1 MKNLHAPVGSMRICA
16 ARPAPSL
23 RTSLTTMGL
32 WTLWCLMC
40 WLLAMVLGVSAA
52 QGAEPANEK
61 ARPAEKIPAEH
72 LEFFEKEVRP
82 LLVKHCYECHSSK
95 SDELKGG
102 LALDSR
108 TGWQEGGDSG
118 PAIEPGN
125 PDDSLFIQAV
135 RYETYEMPPQ
145 GKLSAEEIAVFE
157 KWVKLGAPDPREG
170 EVARKSSSGLDLQAA
185 REFWS
190 FQLPEAHRPPAVKD
204 TAWPQTEIDAFVLAR
219 LEEAGLKPSPDADKL
234 TWLRRVTYDLTGL
247 PPTPEDAKA
256 FLADNSPQAR
266 AKVVDRLLASEQF
279 GVHWG
284 RHWLDV
290 ARYAD
295 SNGSDFNATFF
306 NAWRYRNY
314 VIDAFNHDKPY
325 DQFVREQIAGD
336 LMPYSSDE
344 QRAEQLIATTF
355 VNIGPKMLSERDKE
369 KLVMDVVDE
378 QIDSLGKA
386 FLGMTIGCARCHDHK
401 FDPIP
406 TADYYALAGI
416 FKSTITLEGESQQY
430 VSAWKETPLPI
441 APEHAEA
448 LAAHKQVVD
457 QLKGQIAKA
466 KQELK
471 SAETRLAQLQS
482 NSNGVM
488 VDDADAKKVGQWTE
502 SRYSPNFVGK
512 GYIHDERSGKGEK
525 SVTFTPKL
533 SEAGKYEVRLAF
545 AGGGGRDAAVPVRIR
560 HAQGETVIKVD
571 QSAVPPI
578 DKLFKS
584 LGTFEFEAGE
594 AGSVTVSTEGTTGYV
609 IADAVQF
616 IPERKSAEVAK
627 SDSPELKKT
636 NKEVNSLRKEL
647 ASLEAKLKDVEKNA
661 PPPAPTAMATR
672 EAPKIEDCQ
681 ICIRGEIKIRGPKV
695 KRGFIQVMSNGP
707 VEVENPDQSGRLE
720 LANWIARPDHPLT
733 ARVMVNR
740 IWQHVFGEGLVGT
753 VDNFGHLGEL
763 PSHPQLL
770 DTLAVQFVE
779 SGWSVKSMVR
789 QLVLSRTYLQSSQH
803 NAKAMELDPDNRL
816 LWRAH
821 RKRLPAESLR
831 DSLLAIS
838 GQLDLSSGDSPV
850 QGLGYLAIGN
860 SNQSSSGRKTDI
872 QRRSIFLPIIRNEL
886 PTFLTVFDFADPD
899 VVTGRRAVTNV
910 PAQALF
916 LLNDPFVQQQA
927 EATAE
932 RLLNDVPQPEG
943 DKADAKATANRI
955 ESAYQLILC
964 RDASDYEVSRAAAY
978 IDAVSAEQS
987 PQEAW
992 RQFVQALF
1000 ASTEFRM
1007 LN

>member
-1 MKNLHAPVGSMRICA
+1 MA
-16 ARPAPSL
+16 
-23 RTSLTTMGL
+23 L

-40 WLLAMVLGVSAA
+40 WLLAMVLGPGAA
-52 QGAEPANEK
+52 LGAEPAAGEE

-82 LLVKHCYECHSSK
+82 LLVKHCYECHSAK
-95 SDELKGG
+95 SAELKGG

-108 TGWQEGGDSG
+108 AGWQAGGDSG

-125 PDDSLFIQAV
+125 LDDSLFIQAV

-145 GKLSAEEIAVFE
+145 GKLPAEEIAVFE
-157 KWVKLGAPDPREG
+157 KWVKLGAPDPRQG
-170 EVARKSSSGLDLQAA
+170 EVAARKSDSGIDLQTA
-185 REFWS
+185 REFWA

-219 LEEAGLKPSPDADKL
+219 LEEAGLKPSPDADRL

-256 FLADNSPQAR
+256 FLADKSPQAWS
-266 AKVVDRLLASEQF
+266 KVVDRLLASEQF

-325 DQFVREQIAGD
+325 DEFVREQIAGD
-336 LMPYSSDE
+336 VIPYSSDE

-355 VNIGPKMLSERDKE
+355 INIGPKMLSERDKE

-441 APEHAEA
+441 SPEHAEA
-448 LAAHKQVVD
+448 LAAHNQVVD

-471 SAETRLAQLQS
+471 GAEARLAQLQS

-502 SRYSPNFVGK
+502 SRYSPNFIGK

-533 SEAGKYEVRLAF
+533 PQAGKYEVRLAF
-545 AGGGGRDAAVPVRIR
+545 AGGGGRDAAVPVLIR
-560 HAQGETVIKVD
+560 HAQGETLVKVD

-584 LGTFEFEAGE
+584 LGTFEFAAGE
-594 AGSVTVSTEGTTGYV
+594 AGSVTISTAGTTGFV
-609 IADAVQF
+609 LADAVQF
-616 IPERKSAEVAK
+616 IPEAAMPEVAK
-627 SDSPELKKT
+627 RDSPELKET
-636 NKEVNSLRKEL
+636 RGEVNNVRKQL
-647 ASLEAKLKDVEKNA
+647 SGLEAKLKDVEKNA

-672 EAPKIEDCQ
+672 EAPQIEDCQ
-681 ICIRGEIKIRGPKV
+681 ICIRGEIKNRGPKV
-695 KRGFIQVMSNGP
+695 KRGFVQVMSNGP
-707 VEVENPDQSGRLE
+707 VEVENPGQSGRLE

-740 IWQHVFGEGLVGT
+740 VWQHVFGEGLVGT

-763 PSHPQLL
+763 PSHPLLL

-779 SGWSVKSMVR
+779 SGWSVKSLVR
-789 QLVLSRTYLQSSQH
+789 QLVLSRTYLQSTHH
-803 NAKAMELDPDNRL
+803 NAQAMEMDPDNRL
-816 LWRAH
+816 LWRAN

-838 GQLDLSSGDSPV
+838 GQLDLSAGGSAV
-850 QGLGYLAIGN
+850 QGLGYLAIAN
-860 SNQSSSGRKTDI
+860 NNQSASGRKTDI
-872 QRRSIFLPIIRNEL
+872 QRRSIYLPIIRNEL
-886 PTFLTVFDFADPD
+886 PAFLTVFDFADPD
-899 VVTGRRAVTNV
+899 VVTGRRSVTNV

-927 EATAE
+927 EATAA
-932 RLLNDVPQPEG
+932 RLLEQLPQPEG
-943 DKADAKATANRI
+943 DAEKASATKAKRI

-964 RDASDYEVSRAAAY
+964 RAATDYELSRAAAF

-987 PQEAW
+987 PEEAW
-992 RQFVQALF
+992 RQFVQAMF

>member
-1 MKNLHAPVGSMRICA
+1 MAFSTKV
-16 ARPAPSL
+16 
-23 RTSLTTMGL
+23 L
-32 WTLWCLMC
+32 WTVWCLVC
-40 WLLAMVLGVSAA
+40 WLLAMVLGFSAA
-52 QGAEPANEK
+52 QGAEPAQDDA

-82 LLVKHCYECHSSK
+82 LLVKHCYECHSAQAS
-95 SDELKGG
+95 ELKGG
-102 LALDSR
+102 LALDTR
-108 TGWQEGGDSG
+108 AGWMEGGDSG
-118 PAIEPGN
+118 PAIVPGN
-125 PDDSLFIQAV
+125 PDESPLIQAV
-135 RYETYEMPPQ
+135 RYETFEMPPQ
-145 GKLSAEEIAVFE
+145 GKLPAEQIAILE

-170 EVARKSSSGLDLQAA
+170 QVARKSNSGIDLQAA
-185 REFWS
+185 REFWA
-190 FQLPEAHRPPAVKD
+190 FQLPEAHRPPDVKD
-204 TAWPQTEIDAFVLAR
+204 TSWPYTEVDAFILAQ
-219 LEEAGLKPSPDADKL
+219 LEAAGLKPAPDADRL

-247 PPTPEDAKA
+247 PPTPEEAKA
-256 FLADNSPQAR
+256 FLEDKSPLAFE
-266 AKVVDRLLASEQF
+266 KVVDRLLASDQF

-314 VIDAFNHDKPY
+314 VIDAFNRDKPY

-336 LMPYSSDE
+336 LLPYTSDQ

-355 VNIGPKMLSERDKE
+355 INLGSKMLSERDKE

-386 FLGMTIGCARCHDHK
+386 FLGMTLGCARCHDHK

-406 TADYYALAGI
+406 TVDYYALAGI
-416 FKSTITLEGESQQY
+416 FKSTITLEGESQRY

-457 QLKGQIAKA
+457 QLNGQIAKA

-471 SAETRLAQLQS
+471 AAETRLAQLQS
-482 NSNGVM
+482 NSHGVL

-502 SRYSPNFVGK
+502 SRYSPNFIGK

-533 SEAGKYEVRLAF
+533 PMAGKYEVRIAY
-545 AGGGGRDAAVPVRIR
+545 AGGGGRDTAVPVRIR
-560 HAQGETVIKVD
+560 HADGETLIKVD
-571 QSAVPPI
+571 QSATPPI

-584 LGTFEFEAGE
+584 LGTFRFEAGE
-594 AGSVTVSTEGTTGYV
+594 SGSVTISTEGTTGFV

-616 IPERKSAEVAK
+616 LPGEEMPEVAQR
-627 SDSPELKKT
+627 DTPEMEEARLEIEK
-636 NKEVNSLRKEL
+636 LRKEL
-647 ASLEAKLKDVEKNA
+647 AALEAKLKDAEKNA
-661 PPPAPTAMATR
+661 PPPAPTAMAAR

-681 ICIRGEIKIRGPKV
+681 ICIRGEVKNRGPKV

-707 VEVENPDQSGRLE
+707 VEIENPGQSGRLE

-740 IWQHVFGEGLVGT
+740 IWQHVFGEGLVAS
-753 VDNFGHLGEL
+753 VDNFGHLGEQ
-763 PSHPQLL
+763 PSHPLLL

-779 SGWSVKSMVR
+779 SGWSVKSMIR
-789 QLVLSRTYLQSSQH
+789 QLVLSRTYRQSSQH
-803 NAKAMELDPDNRL
+803 NPKAMEIDPDNRL

-821 RKRLPAESLR
+821 RKRLPAEALR
-831 DSLLAIS
+831 DSMLAAA
-838 GQLDLSSGDSPV
+838 GQLDLSMGESPV

-860 SNQSSSGRKTDI
+860 NNQSSSGRKADI
-872 QRRSIFLPIIRNEL
+872 QLRSIYLPIIRNEL
-886 PTFLTVFDFADPD
+886 PSFLTVFDFADPD
-899 VVTGRRAVTNV
+899 MVTGRRAVTNV

-916 LLNDPFVQQQA
+916 LLNDPFVKQQA
-927 EATAE
+927 QATAT
-932 RLLNDVPQPEG
+932 RLLEMVPQPKEESE
-943 DKADAKATANRI
+943 AAQATAKRI
-955 ESAYQLILC
+955 DTAYQLILT
-964 RDASDYEVSRAAAY
+964 RPASDFEVSRAAAF
-978 IDAVSAEQS
+978 IEAVSAEQS
-987 PQEAW
+987 PQDAW